1 MHFRLFS
8 GIYGLS
14 PQEVISTL
22 HTCSQLSKPTV
33 SPDTA
38 LCPLEMGMEWGKSP
52 HLNTTVEML
61 LLLQSKPQQ
70 QMGWEEC
77 G

>member
-8 GIYGLS
+8 GIFSLS
-14 PQEVISTL
+14 AQEVISTL

-33 SPDTA
+33 FPDTA
-38 LCPLEMGMEWGKSP
+38 LCPLEMGMEWSKSP
-52 HLNTTVEML
+52 HLKTTVEML
-61 LLLQSKPQQ
+61 LLLQSKLQQ
-70 QMGWEEC
+70 QKGWEEC

>member
-8 GIYGLS
+8 GVFGLS

-61 LLLQSKPQQ
+61 LLLQRKQQ
-70 QMGWEEC
+70 QQTGWEEC